1 MTMPNSSSPS
11 SHLPPETRVFILFRL
26 FRLLI
31 FLCVI
36 VAVAGVIALVVGRP
50 FVERLAARSIED
62 RIGTPVD
69 VSIATSIE
77 PGMLRGDLGEVTVK
91 ATQFERDGLHLA
103 GAQAVYR
110 GVNVEVTDLIS
121 GDVRLHY
128 SSVGFQ
134 AQLTQ
139 AALTAYLKPLLAERG
154 LPSKNLRVTIAKGR
168 ATVHSGTLN
177 ASTRA
182 KIVGISSIQLVPVSG
197 STTLVRALAAADSAR
212 AVARGHPP
220 HEHRPAQ
227 GRRDDHGPRC
237 GRRAEGLIRRRARRA
252 SRGAGRPCA

>member
-1 MTMPNSSSPS
+1 
-11 SHLPPETRVFILFRL
+11 
-26 FRLLI
+26 
-31 FLCVI
+31 
-36 VAVAGVIALVVGRP
+36 
-50 FVERLAARSIED
+50 
-62 RIGTPVD
+62 
-69 VSIATSIE
+69 
-77 PGMLRGDLGEVTVK
+77 MLRGDLGEVTVK

-110 GVNVEVTDLIS
+110 GVNVEVSDLIS

-154 LPSKNLRVTIAKGR
+154 LPTKNLRVTIAKGR

-197 STTLVRALAAADSAR
+197 STTLVRALAPPIQLGPLPEGIRLTSIVLRKGGATITGRGSAGELK
-212 AVARGHPP
+212 A
-220 HEHRPAQ
+220 
-227 GRRDDHGPRC
+227 
-237 GRRAEGLIRRRARRA
+237 
-252 SRGAGRPCA
+252 